1 MDLIEIVLCALSRDP
16 VCSFLQGCVLLV
28 LCISVCVYTNVLF
41 VLCCRDA
48 NRWPVK
54 QHILFLCACVFVCS
68 LSRGSPAA
76 VLLIGV
82 WGLGLV
88 TMVTAIYFD
97 HPTPCPL
104 PHTRTS
110 YLILFSLW
118 LSPFC
123 RSTYFL
129 LSPLHLF
136 CPWLL
141 LPYLYRTK
149 WELNSSNE
157 CQSFVFFLQ
166 CREAAISKPLKYN
179 IKCVD
184 KLFQNLGRASV
195 ELTLNKF

>member
-1 MDLIEIVLCALSRDP
+1 MTSETAHTFSLC
-16 VCSFLQGCVLLV
+16 
-28 LCISVCVYTNVLF
+28 VCVCVF
-41 VLCCRDA
+41 AQQGFSCCSPADWSVRA
-48 NRWPVK
+48 GLSYHGNC
-54 QHILFLCACVFVCS
+54 HIL
-68 LSRGSPAA
+68 RSP
-76 VLLIGV
+76 
-82 WGLGLV
+82 
-88 TMVTAIYFD
+88 
-97 HPTPCPL
+97 HPMPPTTHT
-104 PHTRTS
+104 HTRTS

-136 CPWLL
+136 WTWLL